1 MMLLHTLHELT
12 TRLHIVVGSC
22 GLILFW
28 IPVFTRKGNLNHRR
42 FGRYFAR
49 VMYTVGASGLIIT
62 TLDLL
67 YPLAMH
73 APNAELSSAQT
84 AEISREV
91 RDFGLFLFSLS
102 FLVLLTTRQ
111 GWLSING
118 RGDRSA
124 LRQPAHLALC
134 AALILAGVGLAA
146 NGIATSSVLFMGFGA
161 FQIFTAVGALRYA
174 LKAEL
179 RPKEW
184 WTEHLGGLI
193 GSGIAAYTAFFVFG
207 GLNFMSSV
215 FGETVQGYSIV
226 LWVAP
231 GVIGGIMIARQT
243 RKYRR
248 QFEAA

>member
-1 MMLLHTLHELT
+1 MMLLHTLHELV

-28 IPVFTRKGNLNHRR
+28 IPVFSRKGNLNHKR
-42 FGRYFAR
+42 FGRYFAN
-49 VMYTVGASGLIIT
+49 VMYAVGCSGIVIT
-62 TLDLL
+62 SLDLL
-67 YPLAMH
+67 YPVAMH
-73 APNAELSSAQT
+73 APGLQLSAQQAAEL
-84 AEISREV
+84 SREV

-102 FLVLLTTRQ
+102 LLVLLTTRQ

-118 RGDRSA
+118 RDDRSA
-124 LRQPAHLALC
+124 LRRPAHLALC
-134 AALILAGVGLAA
+134 AAMIFAGMGLAA
-146 NGIATSSVLFMGFGA
+146 NGFATSSVLFIGFGA
-161 FQIFTAVGALRYA
+161 FQVFTAVGALRYA
-174 LKAEL
+174 LKPNL

-215 FGETVQGYSIV
+215 FGDTVQGYSII

-231 GVIGGIMIARQT
+231 GVFGGIMIAQQT
-243 RKYRR
+243 VKYRR
-248 QFEAA
+248 QFEAS